1 MSLKAFATVALL
13 ASATVAG
20 AQTQTPAPDLSVVV
34 ASGEA
39 VVKRAPDRA
48 FVSIAAESRARTSR
62 DAQLVNAEAMT
73 AVLAKLK
80 SAGIPGDA
88 IQTTG
93 YDIQPEFDYANGK
106 QTVRGYVAR
115 NSIEVRVDELPK
127 LGDIL
132 DIAVGAGATSV
143 AGVRFD
149 LKDRTGAEREALRR
163 AVEDARARADAA
175 AAGAGLKVD
184 RVVRIEE
191 QRANVMPAAAPCNG
205 DARRGAGA
213 NDAGRCR
220 RAGDSRR
227 GYADGSRSLK
237 SAVLHDNAIHRV
249 IVEQAEKLRRAHR
262 TSGLVDR
269 SELRKRFGCAD
280 SAVFQPARRHE
291 HAALERTNRA
301 VVRVD

>member
-13 ASATVAG
+13 ASATMAG
-20 AQTQTPAPDLSVVV
+20 AQTQTPPPDLSVVV

-73 AVLAKLK
+73 TVLAKLK

-175 AAGAGLKVD
+175 AAGAGLKVE

-191 QRANVMPAAAPCNG
+191 QRASVMPPPRPVMAMRAEAQGPTTPVVAGELEIRAAVT
-205 DARRGAGA
+205 
-213 NDAGRCR
+213 
-220 RAGDSRR
+220 
-227 GYADGSRSLK
+227 L
-237 SAVLHDNAIHRV
+237 
-249 IVEQAEKLRRAHR
+249 
-262 TSGLVDR
+262 T
-269 SELRKRFGCAD
+269 
-280 SAVFQPARRHE
+280 
-291 HAALERTNRA
+291 A
-301 VVRVD
+301 VVR